1 MKNSILFAIMFA
13 AAGLMMSACNN
24 TPKDDGKQPVEDV
37 NTKKVEVEKK
47 APAED
52 QSGIV
57 SIRKAWVNNPI
68 DAEPG
73 DITPGIETFAYA
85 FCDKYSQCETN
96 KALAN
101 YFVDPNEV
109 NKEMYEIVSDPK
121 NGYVHSMMKVQTTP
135 VTDACF
141 WNRNNEH
148 QLFAAYMENTTE
160 TGETTNLVVFY
171 DYDPMT
177 QIMTPEPAL
186 TNMIEERMTKYSSY
200 QVVLPQNGKDIQ
212 VVGFIE
218 DEANDSADRLELK
231 LKWNGMTFDWEN

>member
-24 TPKDDGKQPVEDV
+24 TPKSNEKPVDNGKTEQ
-37 NTKKVEVEKK
+37 VEKK
-47 APAED
+47 ENVQNPT
-52 QSGIV
+52 GIV
-57 SIRKAWVNNPI
+57 SIRKAWTNNPI

-73 DITPGIETFAYA
+73 DITPGIETFALA
-85 FCDKYSQCETN
+85 FCEKYSECETN
-96 KALAN
+96 KALAD
-101 YFVDPNEV
+101 YLVDPEEV

-135 VTDACF
+135 FTDACY
-141 WNRNNEH
+141 WNRENEH
-148 QLFAAYMENTTE
+148 QLFAAYMENTFE
-160 TGETTNLVVFY
+160 TGESENLVVFY

-186 TNMIEERMTKYSSY
+186 TNMIEERMKKYSSY
-200 QVVLPQNGKDIQ
+200 QVVLPQEGKDIT
-212 VVGFIE
+212 VVGYIDDVE
-218 DEANDSADRLELK
+218 NNSSDMLELK